1 LCRPLFC
8 CASEI
13 ANPSFRESFVI
24 LLCVPL
30 MKPSIRAIAFVSS
43 TVVLLGTFAAHSQN
57 ATAGSAAPQGGTIS
71 PAQNTTSGRTVLNI
85 VVLDPAHGGT
95 DPGARGSAG
104 VREADIV
111 LELTAQ
117 LRRSLESQGF
127 QVLQTRT
134 NNENPSFDDRSA
146 LANAQNGAIFVS
158 LHISSTGLAGT
169 VRVYTMP
176 DMAQPQINGGLIP
189 WDQAQAS
196 YLPLSR
202 KLGDAVQGELT
213 QRFKGSP
220 MNVQSAYVRQLRTTA
235 APAIAVE
242 VSSVAMEDK
251 ADLDRMLPGVADAI
265 VRGIVAFRPSYV
277 TPSAPGTA
285 LGAKP

>member
-1 LCRPLFC
+1 MNR
-8 CASEI
+8 
-13 ANPSFRESFVI
+13 
-24 LLCVPL
+24 
-30 MKPSIRAIAFVSS
+30 SIRTVAATSFAGLLLGAFVVHPQSPTVTPSAQS
-43 TVVLLGTFAAHSQN
+43 TPT
-57 ATAGSAAPQGGTIS
+57 
-71 PAQNTTSGRTVLNI
+71 GRTGLNI
-85 VVLDPAHGGT
+85 VVIDPAHGGT

-104 VREADIV
+104 IREADIV

-117 LRRSLESQGF
+117 LRHALESQGF

-134 NNENPSFDDRSA
+134 SNENPSFDDRSS
-146 LANAQNGAIFVS
+146 LANAQTGAIFVS
-158 LHISSTGLAGT
+158 LHISSTGLPGT

-176 DMAQPQINGGLIP
+176 DMPLPQAASGLIP

-196 YLPLSR
+196 YLALSR

-235 APAIAVE
+235 APAVAVE

-251 ADLDRMLPGVADAI
+251 ADLDRMLPGIADAI
-265 VRGIVAFRPSYV
+265 VRGIVAFRPTYV
-277 TPSAPGTA
+277 TPTVPGNAPG
-285 LGAKP
+285 GKP

>member
-1 LCRPLFC
+1 MNRSFLTIAA
-8 CASEI
+8 ASF
-13 ANPSFRESFVI
+13 AG
-24 LLCVPL
+24 L
-30 MKPSIRAIAFVSS
+30 
-43 TVVLLGTFAAHSQN
+43 LLGVFAVHSQTPTASSPPTSAGATPN
-57 ATAGSAAPQGGTIS
+57 AQSTA
-71 PAQNTTSGRTVLNI
+71 NGRPGLNI
-85 VVLDPAHGGT
+85 VVIDPAHGGT

-104 VREADIV
+104 IREADIV

-117 LRRSLESQGF
+117 LRHTLENQGF

-134 NNENPSFDDRSA
+134 GNENPSFDDRSS
-146 LANAQNGAIFVS
+146 LANAQTGAIFVS
-158 LHISSTGLAGT
+158 LHISSTGLPGT

-176 DMAQPQINGGLIP
+176 EMPLPQTTGGLIP
-189 WDQAQAS
+189 WDQAQAP

-220 MNVQSAYVRQLRTTA
+220 MNVQSAYVRQLRSTA

-251 ADLDRMLPGVADAI
+251 ADLDRMLPGVVDAI

-277 TPSAPGTA
+277 TPSVPGNAPG
-285 LGAKP
+285 GKP

>member
-1 LCRPLFC
+1 MNRL
-8 CASEI
+8 
-13 ANPSFRESFVI
+13 
-24 LLCVPL
+24 
-30 MKPSIRAIAFVSS
+30 IRAIPALSLFG
-43 TVVLLGTFAAHSQN
+43 VLLGAYATHSQSP
-57 ATAGSAAPQGGTIS
+57 AAGSPPGTTQGAQIS
-71 PAQNTTSGRTVLNI
+71 TPGRAGLNL

-104 VREADIV
+104 IREADLV

-117 LRRSLESQGF
+117 LRHSLESQGF

-134 NNENPSFDDRSA
+134 GNENPSFDDRSA
-146 LANAQNGAIFVS
+146 LANAQSGAIFVS
-158 LHISSTGLAGT
+158 LHVSSTGLSGT
-169 VRVYTMP
+169 VRVYTMA
-176 DMAQPQINGGLIP
+176 DMPQTQATGGLIP
-189 WDQAQAS
+189 WDLAQAP

-220 MNVQSAYVRQLRTTA
+220 MNFQPAYVRQLRTTA

-251 ADLDRMLPGVADAI
+251 ADLDKMLPGVAEAI
-265 VRGIVAFRPSYV
+265 ARGIVTFRPSYV
-277 TPSAPGTA
+277 TPNVPGA
-285 LGAKP
+285 RP